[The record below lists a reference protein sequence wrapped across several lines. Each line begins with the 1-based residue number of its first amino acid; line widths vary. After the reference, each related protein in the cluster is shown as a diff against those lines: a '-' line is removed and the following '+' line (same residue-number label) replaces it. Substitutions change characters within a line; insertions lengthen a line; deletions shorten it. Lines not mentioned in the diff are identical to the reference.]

1 MTAMAADVF
10 TADFKTDPYWW
21 EASPRHD
28 LPDVPLP
35 RSVDV
40 LVVGSGYTG
49 LNAALVTARAGR
61 STLVL
66 EKDRVG
72 EGCSTRNGGQI
83 STSVKPS
90 FAELSKRHG
99 PDTARAIL
107 MDGRE
112 ALRWIGD
119 FTKQEGIDCDF
130 SVCGR
135 FHAAHSQKAFEAMT
149 RDAKRQ
155 TPGLEVEL
163 DVVPRAEQHREIG
176 TDAYHGGIVLKRH
189 AVLDPGRYH
198 AGLLARVREAG
209 ATVVDCC
216 AATGI
221 ERDGKGFVV
230 TTPRGQVSAREVVIA
245 TNGYTGAVT
254 PWLRRRVIPIGSYV
268 IATEPMPRETMQ
280 SVIPK
285 DRIVSDTRKVVY
297 YYRLSPDGTRMVFG
311 GRVSQAETD
320 PRVSGPLLRAEMAR
334 LFPQIAKARI
344 SHSWMGFVGYTFDTL
359 AHTGSHDGM
368 HYAMGYCGSGVSMAS
383 YLGMRTGQKVLG
395 LKEGRTG
402 FDATTFQTRPLYTG
416 NPWFLAASVRYY
428 RWLDARS

>member
-1 MTAMAADVF
+1 MGGLAA
-10 TADFKTDPYWW
+10 
-21 EASPRHD
+21 PRSV
-28 LPDVPLP
+28 DVPLP

-49 LNAALVTARAGR
+49 LNVALVTARGGR

-99 PDTARAIL
+99 SDTARAIL

-112 ALRWIGD
+112 ALHWIGD
-119 FTKQEGIDCDF
+119 FTKEEGIDCGF
-130 SVCGR
+130 AVCGR
-135 FHAAHSQKAFEAMT
+135 FHAAHSPKAFETMT

-163 DVVPRAEQHREIG
+163 DVVPRAEQHAEIG

-209 ATVVDCC
+209 ATVVDRCP
-216 AATGI
+216 AQGI

-230 TTPRGQVSAREVVIA
+230 STPRGRLAAREIVIA

-280 SVIPK
+280 AVIPK

-297 YYRLSPDGTRMVFG
+297 YYRLSPDGTRMIFG

-334 LFPQIAKARI
+334 LFPQLAKTRI

-368 HYAMGYCGSGVSMAS
+368 HHAMGYCGSGVSMAS

-428 RWLDARS
+428 RWIDARS

>member
-1 MTAMAADVF
+1 MTAVAAEIF

-40 LVVGSGYTG
+40 LVVGSGYSG

-112 ALRWIGD
+112 ALRWIGE
-119 FTKQEGIDCDF
+119 FTQEEGIDCGF

-135 FHAAHSQKAFEAMT
+135 FHAAHSPKAFETMI
-149 RDAKRQ
+149 RDAKQQ
-155 TPGLEVEL
+155 TPGLEVDL

-209 ATVVDCC
+209 ATVVDRC

-230 TTPRGQVSAREVVIA
+230 TTLRGRVSAREVVIA

-344 SHSWMGFVGYTFDTL
+344 SHSWMGFVGYTFDTI